1 MSADQRSPR
10 DARTASAAP
19 GALASSA
26 TRHIL
31 HVDMDAFYA
40 SVEQL
45 DNPALRGK
53 PVLVGGSGPRGVVT
67 AASYES
73 RVFGCRSAQPMA
85 VALRLCPQ
93 AIVVKTRFHRY
104 REVSRQVFALFH
116 QITPLV
122 QPLSIDEAFLDVTGS
137 IKLLGDPITIATNL
151 RRQIVQTTGVT
162 ASVGVAS
169 NKFLAK
175 LASDMNKP
183 DGMTVIRPED
193 VGPILAPLSINRI
206 FGVGPATE
214 KRLAGLGIK
223 TFADL
228 RKIDEEILARR
239 VGEDEAARYKRLAWG
254 TDDRPVEP
262 DRTAKS
268 IGQEET
274 FGHDL
279 DDPDAVRAVL
289 LQHAEEVGW
298 RVRKNGL
305 FARGVVVKIRFGD
318 FHTITR
324 RTTLAAPTDLT
335 KDLWEAARQ
344 LFDEWAK
351 ASFQPVRLIGMSA
364 TDFAA
369 AETQMQ
375 LFDDGV
381 ARQKQQRLDA
391 ALDKIRQKFGDGGVR
406 RTGV

>member
-1 MSADQRSPR
+1 
-10 DARTASAAP
+10 
-19 GALASSA
+19 
-26 TRHIL
+26 
-31 HVDMDAFYA
+31 MDAFYA

-104 REVSRQVFALFH
+104 REVSRQVFELFH
-116 QITPLV
+116 QITPIV

-137 IKLLGDPITIATNL
+137 VALLGDPVSIATKL
-151 RRQIVQTTGVT
+151 RRQIVETTGVT
-162 ASVGVAS
+162 ASVGVAP

-183 DGMTVIRPED
+183 DGMTVIRPQD
-193 VGPILAPLSINRI
+193 IDTILAPLPVSRI

-228 RKIDEEILARR
+228 RKIDPEVLARR
-239 VGEDEAARYKRLAWG
+239 VGQDEAARYKQLAWG
-254 TDDRPVEP
+254 LDDRPVEP
-262 DRTAKS
+262 DRIAKS

-279 DDPDAVRAVL
+279 EDPDAVRAVL

-298 RVRKNGL
+298 RVRRNGL
-305 FARGVVVKIRFGD
+305 FAGAVVVKIRFGD
-318 FHTITR
+318 FQTITR
-324 RTTLAAPTDLT
+324 RTTLAAPTDVT
-335 KDLWEAARQ
+335 QDLWLAGRD
-344 LFDEWAK
+344 LFDEWAGK
-351 ASFQPVRLIGMSA
+351 SFQPVRLIGLSA

-369 AETQMQ
+369 PDAQMS
-375 LFDDGV
+375 LFDDGS
-381 ARQKQQRLDA
+381 RKKQQRLDA
-391 ALDKIRQKFGDGGVR
+391 TLDQIRKKFGDGGIR